1 MKRLQSVQLLP
12 PIAATLALLYL
23 ALAIVASVCLLDHP
37 ASQAS
42 GHHHSGQHSSKAVH
56 SALCAWA
63 CQANPGTSLVS
74 AAPLVQ
80 PVLVVLVL
88 LLISCSVLSGFRRCQ
103 LFPRG
108 PPRCF

>member
-1 MKRLQSVQLLP
+1 MNRSRLVRVIPL
-12 PIAATLALLYL
+12 IAG
-23 ALAIVASVCLLDHP
+23 ALAFFYVALAVVASVCLFDHP

-42 GHHHSGQHSSKAVH
+42 GHHHSSQQPSKAVH

-80 PVLVVLVL
+80 PVLFVLVL
-88 LLISCSVLSGFRRCQ
+88 FLVSCSVLSGFRRDQ

-108 PPRCF
+108 PPHCL